1 MFYKY
6 RQENKK
12 PNILDR
18 YSGLFKIL
26 FYENN
31 MEPFHWDFVKVKRQH
46 TNKLYSPWPEK
57 VS

>member
-12 PNILDR
+12 TNILDR
-18 YSGLFKIL
+18 YSGLLKIL

-31 MEPFHWDFVKVKRQH
+31 MEPFHWDFVKVKR
-46 TNKLYSPWPEK
+46 
-57 VS
+57 

>member
-6 RQENKK
+6 THKQMKKK

-18 YSGLFKIL
+18 YSSLLKIL

-31 MEPFHWDFVKVKRQH
+31 MEPFIKYTVPDQKKSVKL
-46 TNKLYSPWPEK
+46 NKK
-57 VS
+57 